1 MYNKAHSNFR
11 HQSQILTSHRKQF
24 RLKIIFDR
32 LLKVPYALYNFREG
46 ILKTA
51 KGLVANT
58 KKLVM
63 GAGSSQDDLAMAA
76 KESVSSIT
84 SLAEFIKKG
93 AGSLGSHQSEAQV
106 RRIQRPL

>member
-1 MYNKAHSNFR
+1 MKCTLISSIK
-11 HQSQILTSHRKQF
+11 SQVLTGQRKQ
-24 RLKIIFDR
+24 LCVKIIFYC

-58 KKLVM
+58 KKIVM
-63 GAGSSQDDLAMAA
+63 GAGSSQDELAMAA

-93 AGSLGSHQSEAQV
+93 AASLGSHQSEAQV
-106 RRIQRPL
+106 